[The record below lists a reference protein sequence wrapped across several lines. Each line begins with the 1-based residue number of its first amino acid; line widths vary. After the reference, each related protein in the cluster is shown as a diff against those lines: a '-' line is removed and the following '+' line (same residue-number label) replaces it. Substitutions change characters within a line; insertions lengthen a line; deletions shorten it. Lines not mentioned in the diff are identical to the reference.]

1 LGKVTLQFVTQANED
16 SHRIGERR
24 SFIWSHGIHQGFSQ
38 MAKDAVKAAML
49 RHQVIDVAAD
59 LVVVVHSFPP
69 LPGIHQSSQSQQP
82 THRE

>member
-1 LGKVTLQFVTQANED
+1 
-16 SHRIGERR
+16 
-24 SFIWSHGIHQGFSQ
+24 